1 MRARN
6 RPRESLVGR
15 RSLVPVYCLSLLLL
29 GAMTVK
35 DDVKAL
41 LSATRGD
48 VELNAELVRVVA
60 DYYVDVA
67 KILDV
72 KEVKLQTLS
81 ETVVEAWAEEYEGA
95 KLPAMHIRALN
106 DWIADKRQNARRCS
120 SSRMRGAST
129 VRRGH
134 G

>member
-1 MRARN
+1 
-6 RPRESLVGR
+6 
-15 RSLVPVYCLSLLLL
+15 
-29 GAMTVK
+29 MTVK

-67 KILDV
+67 MISDV

-95 KLPAMHIRALN
+95 KLPAMHIRAPP
-106 DWIADKRQNARRCS
+106 RRPVPLSPPPPAPVQGSPVCL
-120 SSRMRGAST
+120 APVP
-129 VRRGH
+129 VRDGVA
-134 G
+134 GLVAAALFGE

>member
-1 MRARN
+1 MRART
-6 RPRESLVGR
+6 RPRKSLVGR

-35 DDVKAL
+35 DDVKAF

-67 KILDV
+67 MILDV
-72 KEVKLQTLS
+72 KEVKLTQYRTNNATTGRRLFMS
-81 ETVVEAWAEEYEGA
+81 AQRSVTREASR
-95 KLPAMHIRALN
+95 K
-106 DWIADKRQNARRCS
+106 RCS
-120 SSRMRGAST
+120 RGGAVFHSVRARLRRSSAS
-129 VRRGH
+129 
-134 G
+134 